1 VTSLGEITQLL
12 AAARRGEPAVVDRL
26 LPLVYRELH
35 AVAHRQL
42 RHQRPGQTLN
52 TTALVHEA
60 YLKLVDQT
68 RADYQDRGH
77 FLAVA
82 AVAMRHILVDYA
94 RRRAAKK
101 RGGDEQQVTLDDARL
116 GIDARA
122 FEILALDQALTSLA
136 HVDERLSKLVEL
148 RFFGGLSVEETAV
161 TLGVSE
167 RTVKRDWRKARAFL
181 YRALSAPNGKGAPEG
196 DPEA

>member
-1 VTSLGEITQLL
+1 MTSLGEITQLL
-12 AAARRGEPAVVDRL
+12 VAARRGESAVIDRL
-26 LPLVYRELH
+26 LPLVYPELH

-116 GIDARA
+116 GVDARA

-136 HVDERLSKLVEL
+136 HVDERLSRLVEL
-148 RFFGGLSVEETAV
+148 RFFGGLSVEETA
-161 TLGVSE
+161 LALKVSE

-181 YRALSAPNGKGAPEG
+181 YRALSAPAAG
-196 DPEA
+196 